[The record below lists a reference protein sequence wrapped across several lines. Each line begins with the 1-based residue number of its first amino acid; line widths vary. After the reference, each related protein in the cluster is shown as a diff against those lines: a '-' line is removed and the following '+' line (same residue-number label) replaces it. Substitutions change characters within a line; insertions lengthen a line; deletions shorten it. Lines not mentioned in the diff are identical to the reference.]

1 MQSSPETSG
10 KLETLNLRQMK
21 KLTIALGFLICAAC
35 FPHKPA
41 QAQIIDGA
49 FQRTDISK
57 KKPMAFPYLREADV
71 MWSKK
76 IWRIIDLREKMNQV
90 LYFPTIETEGRN
102 SLINLLLKSIED
114 GLLTAYDAR
123 NDDEFKVPMTYD
135 QVKEAF
141 GAITRTRRVRDPET
155 GEFNDVPVEGQI
167 RSEEIKQIMI
177 KEEWF
182 FDKQTSTM
190 NVRIIG
196 LCPIQEY
203 YRDEDINHE
212 NVQRRKVFWIYYP
225 EARDILAANAVL
237 NTHNTAYNMSFDDLF
252 IKRRFTSYVVK
263 ESNVYN
269 NRAISQYLTGR
280 DAMLESKRIEQQ
292 IFNWEQDLWEY

>member
-1 MQSSPETSG
+1 
-10 KLETLNLRQMK
+10 MK
-21 KLTIALGFLICAAC
+21 KLIAALGLIICVFVMAG
-35 FPHKPA
+35 KDS
-41 QAQIIDGA
+41 QAQIVDGA
-49 FQRTDISK
+49 FERVDVGE
-57 KKPMAFPYLREADV
+57 KKPMAFAYVREADV

-90 LYFPTIETEGRN
+90 LYFPTVETEGRN
-102 SLINLLLKSIED
+102 SLINLMLKSIED

-123 NDDEFKVPMTYD
+123 TDDEFKIPMTYD

-141 GAITRTRRVRDPET
+141 GATTRTRRVRNLET
-155 GEFNDVPVEGQI
+155 GEFEDRIIEGQV
-167 RSEEIKQIMI
+167 RGEEVKQIMV

-182 FDKQTSTM
+182 FDKHTSTM

-203 YRDEDINHE
+203 YRDEDINRE
-212 NVQRRKVFWIYYP
+212 NVQRRQVFWIYYP
-225 EARDILAANAVL
+225 EARDIFAANAVL
-237 NTHNTAYNMSFDDLF
+237 NNRNTANNMSFDDLF
-252 IKRRFTSYVVK
+252 IKRRFNSYVVK

-280 DAMLESKRIEQQ
+280 DAMLESKRIEQE
-292 IFNWEQDLWEY
+292 IFDYEQNLWEY

>member
-1 MQSSPETSG
+1 
-10 KLETLNLRQMK
+10 MK
-21 KLTIALGFLICAAC
+21 KLIVAIGLIICACC
-35 FPHKPA
+35 FSGNTV
-41 QAQIIDGA
+41 QAQIVDGA
-49 FQRTDISK
+49 FQRVDISK
-57 KKPMAFPYLREADV
+57 KKPMQFPYVREADV

-90 LYFPTIETEGRN
+90 LYFPTVETEGRN
-102 SLINLLLKSIED
+102 SLTNLMLKAIED

-123 NDDEFKVPMTYD
+123 TDDEFKIPLTYD

-141 GAITRTRRVRDPET
+141 GATTRTRRVRNLET
-155 GEFNDVPVEGQI
+155 GEFEDRVIAGEI
-167 RSEEIKQIMI
+167 RGEEIKQIMV

-203 YRDEDINHE
+203 YRDEDINRE
-212 NVQRRKVFWIYYP
+212 NVQRRQVFWIYYP
-225 EARDILAANAVL
+225 EARELLASNAIM

-252 IKRRFTSYVVK
+252 IKRRFNSYVVK

-280 DAMLESKRIEQQ
+280 NAMLESKQIEQK
-292 IFNWEQDLWEY
+292 IFNYEQDLWEY

>member
-1 MQSSPETSG
+1 
-10 KLETLNLRQMK
+10 MK
-21 KLTIALGFLICAAC
+21 KLIVATGIMIFALC
-35 FPHKPA
+35 FNSNQV
-41 QAQIIDGA
+41 QAQVLDGA

-57 KKPMAFPYLREADV
+57 KIPMQFPYVREADV

-90 LYFPTIETEGRN
+90 LYFPTVETEGRN
-102 SLINLLLKSIED
+102 SLINLLLKAIQD

-123 NDDEFKVPMTYD
+123 TDDEFKIPLTYE

-141 GAITRTRRVRDPET
+141 GATTRTRRVRDLET
-155 GEFNDVPVEGQI
+155 GEFVDRTIEGEV
-167 RSEEIKQIMI
+167 RGEEIKQIMI

-182 FDKQTSTM
+182 FNKQTSTM

-212 NVQRRKVFWIYYP
+212 NVQRRMVFWIYYP
-225 EARDILAANAVL
+225 EARELLASNSVL
-237 NTHNTAYNMSFDDLF
+237 NTWNTAYNTSFDDVF
-252 IKRRFTSYVVK
+252 IKRRFNSYVVK
-263 ESNVYN
+263 ESNVFN
-269 NRAISQYLTGR
+269 DRAISQYLTGR
-280 DAMLESKRIEQQ
+280 DAMLESKRIEQE
-292 IFNWEQDLWEY
+292 IFNYEQNLWEY